1 MLVLAAIC
9 LLALPPLAQAYW
21 WGQSPLGRVINGAK
35 ERLDNIES
43 RLTTLEEQDS
53 ADLESRVE
61 ALERKQGHEDLEGRI
76 ATLEERQESGQQD
89 LASRITALEN
99 SGQID
104 ALANRIAALEDST
117 TQLNSLASRITVL
130 EDRQG
135 SNDVLPTLHAIDANG
150 LVIGSADIQQ
160 GDISQRTQIT
170 LETADGIALL
180 SAVFSPYT
188 GPGQIWT
195 DQAIYFSGTNCSG
208 DAFISVGSG
217 RTQED
222 PRHFGIAVVFDG
234 DLYTADSKVVN
245 FVSQSWAH
253 ANNGIVCDALAR
265 STTGYELNFVEPW
278 PYDLPMTVELR

>member
-1 MLVLAAIC
+1 MKLKRPMLVLAATC
-9 LLALPPLAQAYW
+9 LLALPPLAQANW
-21 WGQSPLGRVINGAK
+21 WGKSPLGRAINGAK

-53 ADLESRVE
+53 ADLASRVE
-61 ALERKQGHEDLEGRI
+61 VLERKQGHEDLEGRI
-76 ATLEERQESGQQD
+76 ATLEEQQESGQQD
-89 LASRITALEN
+89 LASRIT
-99 SGQID
+99 
-104 ALANRIAALEDST
+104 
-117 TQLNSLASRITVL
+117 VL
-130 EDRQG
+130 EDKQG

-160 GDISQRTQIT
+160 GNISQRTQIA

-180 SAVFSPYT
+180 SAIFSPYT
-188 GPGQIWT
+188 GPGQVWT

-208 DAFISVGSG
+208 DAFISVGSA

-234 DLYTADSKVVN
+234 DLYTADSTVVN